1 MSNNRISKLN
11 MAKSRLGSAVKRF
24 RQATD
29 LIDEFFKEV
38 LPEQEKPDWNA
49 MPPEYHLLDD
59 CRSSIHG
66 MRQQTLRLL
75 YQILHVKRIEQ
86 QRFCSEYEQKGESDP
101 SQNTGAEIT
110 ADNAIDMLARLL
122 GDAVARDEAK
132 NESDKRYRDTV
143 REAYALIDKIKGA

>member
-1 MSNNRISKLN
+1 MNDNPITKLN
-11 MAKSRLGSAVKRF
+11 TAKTRLGSAIKRF

-29 LIDEFFKEV
+29 LLDEFFKLV
-38 LPEQEKPDWNA
+38 LPDQEKPDWNT

-86 QRFCSEYEQKGESDP
+86 QRFCPENEPEGETDP
-101 SQNTGAEIT
+101 SQNTGVEIT

-122 GDAVARDEAK
+122 DDAVARDEAK
-132 NESDKRYRDTV
+132 NESDKRYRETV
-143 REAYALIDKIKGA
+143 KEAYALIDRVKNA